1 MNNRAPVLQS
11 FDVSSPESM
20 VAKVN
25 RAFAHVFD
33 YGVFKEGGTIDGDLK
48 VTGNLIVDGAGAVF
62 ASPPPGDSSGA
73 LATTAWVQNIIASI
87 GGGPGVAGVASF
99 CGRTGAVVPVL
110 SDIAGAAQ
118 LASPAF
124 SGAPTAPNPE
134 PGDNSRRIA
143 TTAFVGA
150 AVNGLAED
158 VAAAAELYAR
168 ADHVH
173 AVDRS
178 LAPLASPVFSGEPTA
193 PTASPWDNSAKL
205 ATTRY
210 VDGAISVA
218 AASASITYARADH
231 VHPVDNSRASVTSPC
246 FVGVPCAP
254 TAAPGDESTQL
265 ATTAFVHQALMA
277 YVPPWRAPVSMT
289 PKPPTVPSPVPGD
302 LWRDGSTGI
311 VYIFSDAQQ
320 WVDTGGASQMKKIA
334 ALVDDVR
341 RLSAEVAALKL
352 LMAQN
357 G

>member
-25 RAFAHVFD
+25 RAFASVFEH
-33 YGVFKEGGTIDGDLK
+33 GVFKDGGTIEGDLK
-48 VTGNLIVDGAGAVF
+48 VTGNLIVDGAGSVF

-110 SDIAGAAQ
+110 ADIAGAAP

-124 SGAPTAPNPE
+124 SGAPEAPNPD
-134 PGDNSRRIA
+134 PGDHSGRLA
-143 TTAFVGA
+143 TTAFVRA
-150 AVNGLAED
+150 AVRELAEH
-158 VAAAAELYAR
+158 VAAAAECYAR

-173 AVDRS
+173 AVDAS
-178 LAPLASPVFSGEPTA
+178 LASLASPRFYGEPTA

-218 AASASITYARADH
+218 AAQSSITYARADH
-231 VHPVDNSRASVTSPC
+231 VHPVDQSRASVTSPS
-246 FVGVPCAP
+246 FVGVPRGP

-265 ATTAFVHQALMA
+265 ATTAFVQQALAA
-277 YVPPWRAPVSMT
+277 YVPSWRAPVSMT
-289 PKPPTVPSPVPGD
+289 VKPPTVPSPVPGD

-311 VYIFSDAQQ
+311 VYVFSDAQQ

-334 ALVDDVR
+334 ALVDEVR

-352 LMAQN
+352 LMVQN
-357 G
+357 A